1 MLTPGQEIANQEGQA
16 EPGDHLGEQGVDA
29 QDVDHRSSFIFWE
42 KDMDGATVVRY
53 LRSMARHCY
62 VLRVFTRDGS
72 GGNSLGV
79 VTDILGLDDA
89 KMQRIAT
96 DLGYSETIFLSWF
109 EGTMPKARIFTPST
123 EIPFAGHPLVG
134 AAWVLIN
141 LGPIDPG
148 AIECA
153 TGPVRIR
160 QADDLTW
167 IEAAGSQPVRS
178 RSTNLGPELIPI
190 DIAEVL
196 MPIPYLLVQLGAP
209 EEVEEMTPLLAA
221 GLGEVYVWAWER
233 EDQTVRA
240 RFFAPDLG
248 IAEDPATG
256 SAAVALAARLRDR
269 GRTSGALVIHQGQ
282 EVGHPSRIELV
293 WDGDVTSIGGTVA
306 RDGGRFIKL

>member
-1 MLTPGQEIANQEGQA
+1 
-16 EPGDHLGEQGVDA
+16 
-29 QDVDHRSSFIFWE
+29 
-42 KDMDGATVVRY
+42 
-53 LRSMARHCY
+53 MARHCY

-96 DLGYSETIFLSWF
+96 DLGFSETIFLSWF
-109 EGTMPKARIFTPST
+109 EGIMPKARIFTPST

-160 QADDLTW
+160 QEDGRTW
-167 IEAAGSQPVRS
+167 IDRAGGQPVRS
-178 RSTNLGPELIPI
+178 VSAELPELVAV

-196 MPIPYLLVQLGAP
+196 MPIPYLMVQVGTP
-209 EEVEEMTPLLAA
+209 DEVETMTPSQAA
-221 GLGEVYVWAWER
+221 GLGEVYIWAWER
-233 EDQTVRA
+233 EGQTVRA

-248 IAEDPATG
+248 ITEDPATG
-256 SAAVALAARLRDR
+256 SAAVALAARLRVQ
-269 GRTSGALVIHQGQ
+269 GQTTGSLVIHQGQ
-282 EVGHPSRIELV
+282 EVGRPSRIELV
-293 WDGDVTSIGGTVA
+293 WDRELTSIGGMVA
-306 RDGGRFIKL
+306 RDEVRFLQL